1 MMMAH
6 GGVRG
11 VHEEAPGSVRRQRK
25 RTGLWTRA
33 FIVVSA
39 GRNQHGRVSRFQMG
53 YLNEFSELRGIGT
66 APVVWY
72 LPLVIRTDGQWPAV
86 LGAQS
91 RRWLG
96 YGLKIG

>member
-11 VHEEAPGSVRRQRK
+11 VHGEAPGSVRRQRK